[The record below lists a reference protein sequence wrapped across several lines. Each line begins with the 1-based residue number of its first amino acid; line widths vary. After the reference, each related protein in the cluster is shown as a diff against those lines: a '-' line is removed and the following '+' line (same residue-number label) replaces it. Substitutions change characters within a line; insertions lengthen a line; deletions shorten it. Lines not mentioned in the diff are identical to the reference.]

1 MSTDSG
7 PEYLEPVRLDDE
19 PGPADAPTPATTAKS
34 RPRWVIPA
42 AAALAGAVLAG
53 GISAA
58 VAENTISKW
67 SAKVNAVTAERDDF
81 AGQLAGVTDERD
93 AALKTIEYVES
104 TEGQRDTQIRQRV
117 TAVEKREAAADERE
131 TELDERS
138 EELDD
143 QEVDL
148 KAREKAVGIA
158 EKKEEAKSIY
168 EGVWM
173 VGDDIKPG
181 TYKLREAYTGDMCYW
196 GISQNGR
203 IVDNDIVT
211 GGRPTVTLR
220 KGQEFK
226 NQGCGVWRR
235 L

>member
-1 MSTDSG
+1 MTEYPDAVVT
-7 PEYLEPVRLDDE
+7 PEPQ
-19 PGPADAPTPATTAKS
+19 PPTKKG
-34 RPRWVIPA
+34 RPRWLVPVI
-42 AAALAGAVLAG
+42 AGALGMALGAG
-53 GISAA
+53 VTGV
-58 VAENTISKW
+58 VAEATIGKW
-67 SAKVNAVTAERDDF
+67 SAKVDTVTAERDHFRTSF
-81 AGQLAGVTDERD
+81 ATATEERD
-93 AALKTIEYVES
+93 DALATVN
-104 TEGQRDTQIRQRV
+104 GVAD
-117 TAVEKREAAADERE
+117 REAALETRAEELEDARVELMDIA
-131 TELDERS
+131 TELE
-138 EELDD
+138 
-143 QEVDL
+143 
-148 KAREKAVGIA
+148 KREKAVGIA

-181 TYKLREAYTGDMCYW
+181 TYKLREAYTGNMCYW